1 MNYTIADLLS
11 VPYATRVLV
20 GVWFCFGVFCHYQR
34 YFVLSL
40 RRYEPSNGKIFFSL

>member
-11 VPYATRVLV
+11 RSIRDASSCRSF
-20 GVWFCFGVFCHYQR
+20 WFCFGVFCHYQR

-40 RRYEPSNGKIFFSL
+40 EKV